1 MSTSSPSIDEFR
13 LDIKNKKVL
22 KKLRLMY
29 LYENNKSTLKMQ
41 VSKATSSI
49 RRLFVSLDI
58 YFDKYL
64 INSNRYWNLDKGT
77 SKKCCGL
84 SKFRDSLQY
93 IFFNRDQV
101 LFKLSVKTSYEKLW
115 WYKLQIQLQTSF

>member
-22 KKLRLMY
+22 RKRRLMY
-29 LYENNKSTLKMQ
+29 FYENNKSTLKMQ

-58 YFDKYL
+58 YFDKYF
-64 INSNRYWNLDKGT
+64 INSNKYWNLDKET
-77 SKKCCGL
+77 SKKM
-84 SKFRDSLQY
+84 
-93 IFFNRDQV
+93 
-101 LFKLSVKTSYEKLW
+101 LW
-115 WYKLQIQLQTSF
+115 TQ

>member
-41 VSKATSSI
+41 VSNATSSI

-64 INSNRYWNLDKGT
+64 INSNKYWNLDKGI
-77 SKKCCGL
+77 SKKM
-84 SKFRDSLQY
+84 
-93 IFFNRDQV
+93 
-101 LFKLSVKTSYEKLW
+101 LW
-115 WYKLQIQLQTSF
+115 TQ

>member
-29 LYENNKSTLKMQ
+29 LYENKKSTLKMQ
-41 VSKATSSI
+41 VSNATSSI

-77 SKKCCGL
+77 
-84 SKFRDSLQY
+84 
-93 IFFNRDQV
+93 
-101 LFKLSVKTSYEKLW
+101 
-115 WYKLQIQLQTSF
+115 

>member
-22 KKLRLMY
+22 RKRRLMY
-29 LYENNKSTLKMQ
+29 FYENNKSTLKMQ

-58 YFDKYL
+58 YFDKYF
-64 INSNRYWNLDKGT
+64 INSNKYWNLDKET
-77 SKKCCGL
+77 SKK
-84 SKFRDSLQY
+84 
-93 IFFNRDQV
+93 
-101 LFKLSVKTSYEKLW
+101 TLW
-115 WYKLQIQLQTSF
+115 TQ